1 MRRNEAQQSSIKLL
15 SGERSELRSA
25 SEASPFSFK
34 CFAWVSS
41 HSLEIAENLML
52 SVGSSRGVLGV
63 ALKCWNLL
71 HSVPKLIKSRA
82 RFPFFVKA
90 GFHIFCLFL
99 VHICKVPRPKGAP
112 KQLSVRSSDRQKY
125 RFGESPIDNH
135 MGWWNPDRPKTYVL
149 EVRDN

>member
-1 MRRNEAQQSSIKLL
+1 MKLNEVQQSSIKLL

-52 SVGSSRGVLGV
+52 SVRSSGDMLGI

-71 HSVPKLIKSRA
+71 HSVPKLIKS
-82 RFPFFVKA
+82 
-90 GFHIFCLFL
+90 
-99 VHICKVPRPKGAP
+99 
-112 KQLSVRSSDRQKY
+112 
-125 RFGESPIDNH
+125 
-135 MGWWNPDRPKTYVL
+135 
-149 EVRDN
+149 

>member
-1 MRRNEAQQSSIKLL
+1 MKLNEARRSSIKLL

-41 HSLEIAENLML
+41 HLLEIAENLML
-52 SVGSSRGVLGV
+52 SVGSSRDMLGI

-90 GFHIFCLFL
+90 GYIKYILGGIPLASYARNQSSIAFMS
-99 VHICKVPRPKGAP
+99 RP
-112 KQLSVRSSDRQKY
+112 LLY
-125 RFGESPIDNH
+125 RIKPQSIQ
-135 MGWWNPDRPKTYVL
+135 
-149 EVRDN
+149 